1 MSRKDDRILDLSSE
15 QLLEEAEKI
24 KKELENDPSLND
36 VHVTKE
42 MDEKMMAKIHSIER
56 EKMLSSLSEED
67 KEALLLGRKLQDQ
80 KKQKRKMP
88 KKKKTLLLLAATL
101 VLVLAFGITGM
112 GGKNPFTTMF
122 GKMFGDGDKT
132 YVETD
137 DIDSMVNLSEEE
149 AYAKVKKEFGEDIVW
164 MIYKPYGME
173 FDRIIMEKEN
183 QKVSFYYLFLEKMF
197 HYQVKFNY
205 VDNSL
210 GWGIEDQLV
219 EEYKIVLPEA
229 EVTIHQYLVEDTK
242 EEMYAAQF
250 TYKNAQYF
258 LTGVMEREE
267 FEKIL
272 KNLHFF

>member
-36 VHVTKE
+36 VHVTKK
-42 MDEKMMAKIHSIER
+42 MDEKMMAKIRDIER
-56 EKMLSSLSEED
+56 EETLSSLSEED
-67 KEALLLGRKLQDQ
+67 KEALLLGRKMQDQ
-80 KKQKRKMP
+80 KKQKRKIP

-101 VLVLAFGITGM
+101 VLVLAFGMTGM
-112 GGKNPFTTMF
+112 GGKNPFTIMF
-122 GKMFGDGDKT
+122 GKMFPEEERT
-132 YVETD
+132 YVETEE
-137 DIDSMVNLSEEE
+137 INPMTELSEED
-149 AYAKVKKEFGEDIVW
+149 AYAQVKEEFGEDIVR

-183 QKVSFYYLFLEKMF
+183 QKASFYYLFLEKMF

-210 GWGIEDQLV
+210 GWGIEDQLI
-219 EEYKIVLPEA
+219 EEYRITLPKT
-229 EVTIHQYLVEDTK
+229 EVTVHQYFIKDTK

-250 TYKNAQYF
+250 TYKNAQYL
-258 LTGVMEREE
+258 LTGVMEKEE

-272 KNLHFF
+272 KNLYFF